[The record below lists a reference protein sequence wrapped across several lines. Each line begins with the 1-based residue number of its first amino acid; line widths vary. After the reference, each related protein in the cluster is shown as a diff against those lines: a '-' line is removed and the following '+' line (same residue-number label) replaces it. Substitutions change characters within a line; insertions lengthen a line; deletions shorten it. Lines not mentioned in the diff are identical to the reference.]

1 MIRANFKIAKT
12 DNKEIVLNENNEN
25 NETEKKQVT
34 KEEFENYMLKTGAA
48 GSFMIFRSE
57 KKDDELG
64 LEEL

>member
-1 MIRANFKIAKT
+1 VIRANFKIAKT
-12 DNKEIVLNENNEN
+12 DNKEIVINEN

>member
-12 DNKEIVLNENNEN
+12 DNKEIVINEN